1 MATKKTDKK
10 IHKIGMIGGSMKSF
24 MGNIHRQAIEKAGNL
39 KIVGGSFGTSKQA
52 SYDFIKPLGLNVDD
66 LFPSY
71 RDFLRREKTRKGD
84 NKLLFVSAVL
94 PNTMHY
100 PIAMTAMDS
109 GVPILGEKPFTS
121 NLDEAANLVRKQK
134 ATKVPYRIAMVY
146 PAYSQLVHARNLLAK
161 GEIGI
166 IRRFYISMQSGW
178 MAKRVENQGNTQA
191 LWRVDGKRN
200 GVGGV
205 LNDCGCHCQFVL
217 EWLTGFEIS
226 EVCAGAHACVP
237 GRLIPDDATVL
248 VHTKQGIG
256 GTFMMSQIAT
266 GHNEGLTVEITG
278 DKGVLL
284 WRQCDPGTLVIVNND
299 GKRKEYKDS
308 TASGDAPIAE
318 TPYGANAAYVEAL
331 TRVYEDFI
339 GELTGKTKKS
349 RAKDH
354 RILGM
359 TVEEGLRSVAVT
371 TAMEKSVQF
380 VPPDAPPAIK
390 WQPVVMPQL
399 EFPRMTDLTKSWFDK

>member
-1 MATKKTDKK
+1 
-10 IHKIGMIGGSMKSF
+10 MKSF
-24 MGNIHRQAIEKAGNL
+24 MGNIHREAINKVGNL

-52 SYDFIKPLGLNVDD
+52 SYDFIKPMGLNVDD

-84 NKLLFVSAVL
+84 QKLLFVSAIL

-121 NLDEAANLVRKQK
+121 NLDEAANLVRKQR

-146 PAYSQLVHARNLLAK
+146 PAYSQLVHAKNLLAK
-161 GEIGI
+161 GVIGT
-166 IRRFYISMQSGW
+166 IRRFYFSMQSGW
-178 MAKRVENQGNTQA
+178 MARRVENQGNTHA

-217 EWLTGFEIS
+217 EWLTGFEIT
-226 EVCAGAHACVP
+226 EVCVGAHACVP

-248 VHTKQGIG
+248 IRTKQGIG

-266 GHNEGLTVEITG
+266 GHNEGLTFEITG
-278 DKGVLL
+278 DKGALL
-284 WRQCDPGTLVIVNND
+284 WRQCEPGTLVIVDND
-299 GKRKEYKDS
+299 GKRKEMKDA
-308 TASGDAPIAE
+308 TASGEAAFAE

-331 TRVYEDFI
+331 ARVYEDFT
-339 GELTGKTKKS
+339 ESLQGKKKRS
-349 RAKDH
+349 RAKDQ

-359 TVEEGLRSVAVT
+359 TAEEGLRSVAVT

-399 EFPRMTDLTKSWFDK
+399 EFPRVTELTKAWLDK

>member
-1 MATKKTDKK
+1 MAESKYF
-10 IHKIGMIGGSMKSF
+10 KIGMVGGSMKSF
-24 MGNIHRQAIEKAGNL
+24 MGNIHRDAINKVGYL

-71 RDFLRREKTRKGD
+71 RDFLRRERTRKGD
-84 NKLLFVSAVL
+84 QKLLFVSAIL

-121 NLDEAANLVRKQK
+121 NLDEAANLVRKQR

-146 PAYSQLVHARNLLAK
+146 PAYSQLVHAKNLLAK
-161 GEIGI
+161 GAIGT
-166 IRRFYISMQSGW
+166 IRRFYFSMQSGW
-178 MAKRVENQGNTQA
+178 MARRVENQGNTHA

-217 EWLTGFEIS
+217 EWLTGFEIT
-226 EVCAGAHACVP
+226 EVCVGAHACVP

-248 VHTKQGIG
+248 IRTKQGIG

-266 GHNEGLTVEITG
+266 GHNEGLTFEITG
-278 DKGVLL
+278 DKGALL
-284 WRQCDPGTLVIVNND
+284 WRQCEPGTLVIVDND
-299 GKRKEYKDS
+299 GKRKEMKDA
-308 TASGDAPIAE
+308 TASGESPFAE

-331 TRVYEDFI
+331 ARVYEDFADS
-339 GELTGKTKKS
+339 LLGKKKRS

-359 TVEEGLRSVAVT
+359 TAEEGLRSVAVT
-371 TAMEKSVQF
+371 TAMEKSIQF

-399 EFPRMTDLTKSWFDK
+399 EFPRVTELTKAWLDK

>member
-1 MATKKTDKK
+1 MADDKYF
-10 IHKIGMIGGSMKSF
+10 KIGMVGGSMKSF
-24 MGNIHRQAIEKAGNL
+24 MGNIHREAIKKVGNL
-39 KIVGGSFGTSKQA
+39 KIVGGSFGTSKQS

-84 NKLLFVSAVL
+84 QKLLFVSAIL

-121 NLDEAANLVRKQK
+121 NLDEAANLVRKQR

-146 PAYSQLVHARNLLAK
+146 PAYSQLVHAKNLLEK
-161 GEIGI
+161 GVIGT
-166 IRRFYISMQSGW
+166 IRRFCFSMQSGW
-178 MAKRVENQGNTQA
+178 MARRVENQGNTHA

-217 EWLTGFEIS
+217 EWLTGFEIT
-226 EVCAGAHACVP
+226 EVCVGAHACVP

-248 VHTKQGIG
+248 IRTKQGIG

-266 GHNEGLTVEITG
+266 GHNEGLTFEITG
-278 DKGVLL
+278 DKGALL
-284 WRQCDPGTLVIVNND
+284 WRQCEPGTLVIIDND
-299 GKRKEYKDS
+299 GKRKEMKDT
-308 TASGDAPIAE
+308 TASGEAAFAE

-331 TRVYEDFI
+331 ARVYEDFT
-339 GELTGKTKKS
+339 ESLQGKKKKS
-349 RAKDH
+349 RLKGQ

-380 VPPDAPPAIK
+380 VPPDAPPPIK

-399 EFPRMTDLTKSWFDK
+399 EFPRVTELTKAWLDK

>member
-1 MATKKTDKK
+1 MADSKYF
-10 IHKIGMIGGSMKSF
+10 KIGMVGGSMKSF
-24 MGNIHRQAIEKAGNL
+24 MGDIHRAAIKKVGNL

-71 RDFLRREKTRKGD
+71 RDFLRRERQRKGD
-84 NKLLFVSAVL
+84 QKLLFVSAIL

-121 NLDEAANLVRKQK
+121 NLDEAANLVRKQR

-146 PAYSQLVHARNLLAK
+146 PAYSQLVRAKTLLSK
-161 GEIGI
+161 GTIGTL
-166 IRRFYISMQSGW
+166 RRFYLTMQSGW
-178 MAKRVENQGNTQA
+178 MARRVENQGNTHA

-217 EWLTGFEIS
+217 EWLTGFEIT
-226 EVCAGAHACVP
+226 EVCVGAHACVP

-248 VHTKQGIG
+248 VRTKQGIG
-256 GTFMMSQIAT
+256 GTFMVSQIAT

-278 DKGVLL
+278 DKGALI
-284 WRQCDPGTLVIVNND
+284 WRQCDPGRLVIIDNA
-299 GKRKEYKDS
+299 GKRKEMKDD
-308 TASGDAPIAE
+308 TPSGESPFE
-318 TPYGANAAYVEAL
+318 EKPYGANEAYIEAL
-331 TRVYEDFI
+331 ARVYAEFA
-339 GELTGKTKKS
+339 ESLQGKKKKARS
-349 RAKDH
+349 KDQH
-354 RILGM
+354 ILGM
-359 TVEEGLRSVAVT
+359 TAEEGLRSVAVT
-371 TAMEKSVQF
+371 AAMERSVQF
-380 VPPDAPPAIK
+380 VPPDASPAVK

-399 EFPRMTDLTKSWFDK
+399 EFPKVTELTKAWLDR

>member
-1 MATKKTDKK
+1 MAESKYF
-10 IHKIGMIGGSMKSF
+10 KIGMIGGSMKSF
-24 MGNIHRQAIEKAGNL
+24 MGNIHREAIKKVGNL

-71 RDFLRREKTRKGD
+71 RDFLRRERTRKGD
-84 NKLLFVSAVL
+84 QKLLFVSAVL

-121 NLDEAANLVRKQK
+121 NLDEAANLVRKQR

-146 PAYSQLVHARNLLAK
+146 PAYSQLVHAKNLLAK
-161 GEIGI
+161 GVIGT
-166 IRRFYISMQSGW
+166 IRRFYFSMQSGW
-178 MAKRVENQGNTQA
+178 MARRVENQGNTHA

-217 EWLTGFEIS
+217 EWLTGFEIT
-226 EVCAGAHACVP
+226 EVCVGAHACVP

-248 VHTKQGIG
+248 IRTRQGIG

-266 GHNEGLTVEITG
+266 GHNEGLTFEITG
-278 DKGVLL
+278 DKGALL
-284 WRQCDPGTLVIVNND
+284 WRQCEPGTLVIVDNE
-299 GKRKEYKDS
+299 GKRKEMKDA
-308 TASGDAPIAE
+308 TASGEAAFAE

-331 TRVYEDFI
+331 ARVYEDFT
-339 GELTGKTKKS
+339 ESLQGKKKKS
-349 RAKDH
+349 RAKDQ

-359 TVEEGLRSVAVT
+359 TAEEGLRSVAVT

-380 VPPDAPPAIK
+380 VPPDAPPAVK

-399 EFPRMTDLTKSWFDK
+399 EFPRVTELTKAWLDK

>member
-1 MATKKTDKK
+1 MAEKK
-10 IHKIGMIGGSMKSF
+10 IYKIGMIGGSMKSF
-24 MGNIHRQAIEKAGNL
+24 MGNIHRQAIEKTGNL

-52 SYDFIKPLGLNVDD
+52 SYDFIKPLKLNVDD

-100 PIAMTAMDS
+100 PIAMTAMDC

-146 PAYSQLVHARNLLAK
+146 PAYSQLVHAKNLLAK
-161 GEIGI
+161 GEIGT
-166 IRRFYISMQSGW
+166 IRRFYVSMQSGW
-178 MAKRVENQGNTQA
+178 MARRVENQGNTQA

-226 EVCAGAHACVP
+226 EVCVGANICGP

-248 VHTKQGIG
+248 VRTKQGIG

-266 GHNEGLTVEITG
+266 GRNDGLSIEITG
-278 DKGVLL
+278 DKGTLL
-284 WRQCDPGTLVIVNND
+284 WKQCEPQILAIVGND
-299 GKRKEYKDS
+299 GKRKEYKDT
-308 TASGDAPIAE
+308 TASGETAVAE

-331 TRVYEDFI
+331 TRVYEDFV
-339 GELTGKTKKS
+339 ESLTGKTKKS
-349 RAKDH
+349 RSKDH

-359 TVEEGLRSVAVT
+359 SVEEGLRSVAVT
-371 TAMEKSVQF
+371 TAMEKSIQF
-380 VPPDAPPAIK
+380 IPPDAPPAIK

-399 EFPRMTDLTKSWFDK
+399 EFPKMTSLTKSWFDK

>member
-1 MATKKTDKK
+1 MAEKK
-10 IHKIGMIGGSMKSF
+10 IYKIGMIGGSMKSF
-24 MGNIHRQAIEKAGNL
+24 MGNIHRKAIEKAGNL
-39 KIVGGSFGTSKQA
+39 KIVGGSFGTSKQS

-146 PAYSQLVHARNLLAK
+146 PAYSQLVHAKNLLAK
-161 GEIGI
+161 GEIGT
-166 IRRFYISMQSGW
+166 IRKFCVTMQSGW
-178 MAKRVENQGNTQA
+178 MARRVENQGNTHA

-226 EVCAGAHACVP
+226 EVCVGAHACVP

-248 VHTKQGIG
+248 VRTKQGIG
-256 GTFMMSQIAT
+256 GTFIMSQIAI

-278 DKGVLL
+278 DKGALVWKQCEPAVLTII
-284 WRQCDPGTLVIVNND
+284 GND

-308 TASGDAPIAE
+308 TASGESPVAE
-318 TPYGANAAYVEAL
+318 TPYGANDAYVEAL

-339 GELTGKTKKS
+339 GELTGKAKKS
-349 RAKDH
+349 RVKDH

-359 TVEEGLRSVAVT
+359 TAEEGLRSVAVT
-371 TAMEKSVQF
+371 TAMEKSIQF

-399 EFPRMTDLTKSWFDK
+399 EFPKMTELTKSWFDK

>member
-1 MATKKTDKK
+1 MAESKYF
-10 IHKIGMIGGSMKSF
+10 KIGMIGGSMKSF
-24 MGNIHRQAIEKAGNL
+24 MGNIHREAIAKTGNL

-71 RDFLRREKTRKGD
+71 RDFLRRERTRKGD
-84 NKLLFVSAVL
+84 QKLLFVSAIL

-121 NLDEAANLVRKQK
+121 NLDEAANLVRKQR

-146 PAYSQLVHARNLLAK
+146 PAYSQLVHARNLLKK
-161 GEIGI
+161 GTIGT
-166 IRRFYISMQSGW
+166 IRRFYFSMQSGW
-178 MAKRVENQGNTQA
+178 MARRVENQGNTHA

-217 EWLTGFEIS
+217 EWLTGFEIT
-226 EVCAGAHACVP
+226 EVCVGAHACVP

-248 VHTKQGIG
+248 IRTKQGIG

-266 GHNEGLTVEITG
+266 GHNEGLAFEITG
-278 DKGVLL
+278 DKGALI
-284 WRQCDPGTLVIVNND
+284 WRQCEPGTLVIVDND
-299 GKRKEYKDS
+299 GKRKELKDA
-308 TASGDAPIAE
+308 TASGEAKSAE

-331 TRVYEDFI
+331 SRVYEDFT
-339 GELTGKTKKS
+339 ESLQGKKKRS
-349 RAKDH
+349 RAKDQ

-359 TVEEGLRSVAVT
+359 TAEEGLRSVAVT
-371 TAMEKSVQF
+371 TAMEKSIQF
-380 VPPDAPPAIK
+380 IPPDAPPAIK

-399 EFPRMTDLTKSWFDK
+399 EFPRVTELTKAWLDRK

>member
-1 MATKKTDKK
+1 MAGDKYF
-10 IHKIGMIGGSMKSF
+10 KIGMIGGSMKSF
-24 MGNIHRQAIEKAGNL
+24 MGNIHREAINKVGNL

-52 SYDFIKPLGLNVDD
+52 SYDFIKPMGLNVDD

-84 NKLLFVSAVL
+84 QKLLFVSAIL

-121 NLDEAANLVRKQK
+121 NLDEAANLVRKQR

-146 PAYSQLVHARNLLAK
+146 PAYSQLVHAKNLLAK
-161 GEIGI
+161 GVIGT
-166 IRRFYISMQSGW
+166 IRRFYFSMQSGW
-178 MAKRVENQGNTQA
+178 MARRVENQGNTHA

-217 EWLTGFEIS
+217 EWLTGFEIT
-226 EVCAGAHACVP
+226 EVCVGAHACVP

-248 VHTKQGIG
+248 IRTKQGIG

-266 GHNEGLTVEITG
+266 GHNEGLTFEITG
-278 DKGVLL
+278 DKGALL
-284 WRQCDPGTLVIVNND
+284 WRQCEPGTLVIVDND
-299 GKRKEYKDS
+299 GKRKEMKDA
-308 TASGDAPIAE
+308 TASGEAAFAE

-331 TRVYEDFI
+331 ARVYEDFT
-339 GELTGKTKKS
+339 ESLQGKKKRS
-349 RAKDH
+349 RAKDQ

-359 TVEEGLRSVAVT
+359 TAEEGLRSVAVT

-399 EFPRMTDLTKSWFDK
+399 EFPRVTELTKAWLDK

>member
-1 MATKKTDKK
+1 MAEETCF
-10 IHKIGMIGGSMKSF
+10 KIGMIGGSMKSF
-24 MGNIHRQAIEKAGNL
+24 MGNIHREAIKKVGNL
-39 KIVGGSFGTSKQA
+39 KIVGGSFGTSKQS
-52 SYDFIKPLGLNVDD
+52 SYDFIKPLKLNVDD

-71 RDFLRREKTRKGD
+71 RDFLRRERSRKGD
-84 NKLLFVSAVL
+84 QKLLFVSAIL

-121 NLDEAANLVRKQK
+121 NLDEAANLVRKQH

-146 PAYSQLVHARNLLAK
+146 PAYSQLVHAQELLKK
-161 GEIGI
+161 GAIGT
-166 IRRFYISMQSGW
+166 IRRFYFSMQSGW
-178 MAKRVENQGNTQA
+178 MARRVENQGNTHA

-205 LNDCGCHCQFVL
+205 LNDCGCHCQFVM

-226 EVCAGAHACVP
+226 EVCVGGHACVP

-248 VHTKQGIG
+248 IRTKQGIN

-266 GHNEGLTVEITG
+266 GHNEGLMFEITG
-278 DKGVLL
+278 DKGALI
-284 WRQCDPGTLVIVNND
+284 WRQCDPGTLVIVDNA
-299 GKRKEYKDS
+299 GKRKEFKDDS
-308 TASGDAPIAE
+308 ASGEEKGTE
-318 TPYGANAAYVEAL
+318 TPYGANDAYIDAL
-331 TRVYEDFI
+331 ARVYADFT
-339 GELTGKTKKS
+339 ESLQGKKKS
-349 RAKDH
+349 KSKNQ

-359 TVEEGLRSVAVT
+359 TVEEGLRSVAVV
-371 TAMEKSVQF
+371 TAMEKSIQF
-380 VPPDAPPAIK
+380 IPPDGPPAIK

-399 EFPRMTDLTKSWFDK
+399 EFPRVTELTKAWLDK

>member
-1 MATKKTDKK
+1 MTESKYF
-10 IHKIGMIGGSMKSF
+10 KIGMIGGSMKSF
-24 MGNIHRQAIEKAGNL
+24 MGNIHREAIAKAGNL
-39 KIVGGSFGTSKQA
+39 KIVGGAFGTSKQA

-71 RDFLRREKTRKGD
+71 RDFLRRERTRKGD
-84 NKLLFVSAVL
+84 QKLLFVSAIL

-121 NLDEAANLVRKQK
+121 NLDEAANLVRKQR

-146 PAYSQLVHARNLLAK
+146 PAYSQLVHAKNLLAK
-161 GEIGI
+161 GVIGT
-166 IRRFYISMQSGW
+166 IRRFYFSMQSGW
-178 MAKRVENQGNTQA
+178 MARRVENQGNTHA

-217 EWLTGFEIS
+217 EWLTGFEIT
-226 EVCAGAHACVP
+226 EVCVGAHACVP

-248 VHTKQGIG
+248 IRTKQGIG

-266 GHNEGLTVEITG
+266 GHNEGLTFEITG
-278 DKGVLL
+278 DKGALL
-284 WRQCDPGTLVIVNND
+284 WRQCEPGTLVIIDND
-299 GKRKEYKDS
+299 GKRKELKDA
-308 TASGDAPIAE
+308 TASGEAAFAE

-331 TRVYEDFI
+331 ARVYEDFT
-339 GELTGKTKKS
+339 ESLQGKKKKS
-349 RAKDH
+349 RAKDQ

-359 TVEEGLRSVAVT
+359 TAEEGLRSVAVT

-399 EFPRMTDLTKSWFDK
+399 EFPRVTELTKAWLDRK

>member
-1 MATKKTDKK
+1 
-10 IHKIGMIGGSMKSF
+10 MIGGSMKSF
-24 MGNIHRQAIEKAGNL
+24 MGNIHREAIKKVGNL
-39 KIVGGSFGTSKQA
+39 KIVGGSFGTSKQS
-52 SYDFIKPLGLNVDD
+52 SYDFIKPLKLNVDD

-71 RDFLRREKTRKGD
+71 RDFLRRERSRKGD
-84 NKLLFVSAVL
+84 QKLLFVSAIL

-121 NLDEAANLVRKQK
+121 NLDEAANLVRKQH

-146 PAYSQLVHARNLLAK
+146 PAYSQLVHAQELLKK
-161 GEIGI
+161 GAIGT
-166 IRRFYISMQSGW
+166 IRRFYFSMQSGW
-178 MAKRVENQGNTQA
+178 MARRVENQGNTHA

-205 LNDCGCHCQFVL
+205 LNDCGCHCQFVM

-226 EVCAGAHACVP
+226 EVCVGGHACVP

-248 VHTKQGIG
+248 IRTKQGIN

-266 GHNEGLTVEITG
+266 GHNEGLMFEITG
-278 DKGVLL
+278 DKGALI
-284 WRQCDPGTLVIVNND
+284 WRQCDPGTLAIVDNS
-299 GKRKEYKDS
+299 GKRKEFKDDS
-308 TASGDAPIAE
+308 ASGEEKGAE
-318 TPYGANAAYVEAL
+318 TPYGANAAYIDAL
-331 TRVYEDFI
+331 ARVYADFT
-339 GELTGKTKKS
+339 ESLQGKKKS
-349 RAKDH
+349 KSKNQ

-359 TVEEGLRSVAVT
+359 TVEEGLRSVAVV
-371 TAMEKSVQF
+371 TAMEKSIQF
-380 VPPDAPPAIK
+380 IPPDGPPAIK

-399 EFPRMTDLTKSWFDK
+399 EFPRVTELTKAWLDK

>member
-1 MATKKTDKK
+1 MAEKK
-10 IHKIGMIGGSMKSF
+10 IYKIGMIGGSMKSF

-52 SYDFIKPLGLNVDD
+52 SYDFIKPLKLNVDD

-71 RDFLRREKTRKGD
+71 RDFLRREKMRKGD

-100 PIAMTAMDS
+100 PIAMTAMDC

-134 ATKVPYRIAMVY
+134 AMKVPYRIAMVY
-146 PAYSQLVHARNLLAK
+146 PAYSQLVHAKNLLAK
-161 GEIGI
+161 GEIGT
-166 IRRFYISMQSGW
+166 IRRFYVSMQSGW
-178 MAKRVENQGNTQA
+178 MARRVENQGNTQA

-226 EVCAGAHACVP
+226 EVCVGANICVP

-248 VHTKQGIG
+248 VRTKQGIG

-266 GHNEGLTVEITG
+266 GRNDGLSLEITG
-278 DKGVLL
+278 DKGTLI
-284 WRQCDPGTLVIVNND
+284 WRQCEPQILAIVV
-299 GKRKEYKDS
+299 S
-308 TASGDAPIAE
+308 
-318 TPYGANAAYVEAL
+318 
-331 TRVYEDFI
+331 
-339 GELTGKTKKS
+339 
-349 RAKDH
+349 
-354 RILGM
+354 
-359 TVEEGLRSVAVT
+359 
-371 TAMEKSVQF
+371 
-380 VPPDAPPAIK
+380 
-390 WQPVVMPQL
+390 
-399 EFPRMTDLTKSWFDK
+399 

>member
-1 MATKKTDKK
+1 MAEDTYF
-10 IHKIGMIGGSMKSF
+10 KIGMIGGSMKSF
-24 MGNIHRQAIEKAGNL
+24 MGNIHREAIKKVGNL
-39 KIVGGSFGTSKQA
+39 KIVGGSFGTSKQS
-52 SYDFIKPLGLNVDD
+52 SYDFIKPLKLNVDD

-71 RDFLRREKTRKGD
+71 RDFLRRERSRKGD
-84 NKLLFVSAVL
+84 QKLLFVSAIL

-121 NLDEAANLVRKQK
+121 NLDEAANLVRKQH

-146 PAYSQLVHARNLLAK
+146 PAYSQLVHAQELLKK
-161 GEIGI
+161 GAIGT
-166 IRRFYISMQSGW
+166 IRRFYFSMQSGW
-178 MAKRVENQGNTQA
+178 MARRVENQGNTHA

-205 LNDCGCHCQFVL
+205 LNDCGCHCQFVM

-226 EVCAGAHACVP
+226 EVCVGGHACVP

-248 VHTKQGIG
+248 IRTKQGIN

-266 GHNEGLTVEITG
+266 GHNEGLMFEITG
-278 DKGVLL
+278 DKGALI
-284 WRQCDPGTLVIVNND
+284 WRQCDPGTLVIVDNS
-299 GKRKEYKDS
+299 GKRKEFKDDS
-308 TASGDAPIAE
+308 ASGEEKGTE
-318 TPYGANAAYVEAL
+318 TPYGANAAYIDAL
-331 TRVYEDFI
+331 ARVYADFT
-339 GELTGKTKKS
+339 ESLQGKKKS
-349 RAKDH
+349 RSKNQ

-359 TVEEGLRSVAVT
+359 TVEEGLRSVAVV
-371 TAMEKSVQF
+371 TAMEKSIQF
-380 VPPDAPPAIK
+380 IPPDAPPAIK

-399 EFPRMTDLTKSWFDK
+399 EFPRVTELTKAWLDK

>member
-1 MATKKTDKK
+1 MAEKK
-10 IHKIGMIGGSMKSF
+10 IYKIGMIGGSMKSF
-24 MGNIHRQAIEKAGNL
+24 MGNIHHQAIEKAGNL

-52 SYDFIKPLGLNVDD
+52 SYDFIKPLKLNVDD

-161 GEIGI
+161 GEIGT

-178 MAKRVENQGNTQA
+178 MARRVENQGNTQA

-226 EVCAGAHACVP
+226 EVCVGANICVP

-248 VHTKQGIG
+248 VRTKQGIG

-266 GHNEGLTVEITG
+266 GRNDGLSIEITG
-278 DKGVLL
+278 DKGTLL
-284 WRQCDPGTLVIVNND
+284 WKQCEPQILAIVGND
-299 GKRKEYKDS
+299 GKRKEYKDT
-308 TASGDAPIAE
+308 TASGETAVAE

-331 TRVYEDFI
+331 TRVYEDFV
-339 GELTGKTKKS
+339 ESLTGKMKKS
-349 RAKDH
+349 RSKSD

-371 TAMEKSVQF
+371 TAMEKSIQF
-380 VPPDAPPAIK
+380 IPPDAPPAIK

-399 EFPRMTDLTKSWFDK
+399 EFPKMTSLTKSWFDK

>member
-1 MATKKTDKK
+1 MAESKCF
-10 IHKIGMIGGSMKSF
+10 KIGMIGGSMKSF
-24 MGNIHRQAIEKAGNL
+24 MGNIHREAIAKAGNL

-71 RDFLRREKTRKGD
+71 RDFLRRERTRKGD
-84 NKLLFVSAVL
+84 QKLLFVSAIL

-121 NLDEAANLVRKQK
+121 NLDEAANLVRKQR

-146 PAYSQLVHARNLLAK
+146 PAYSQLVHARNLLKK
-161 GEIGI
+161 GMIGT
-166 IRRFYISMQSGW
+166 IRRFYFSMQSGW
-178 MAKRVENQGNTQA
+178 MARRVENQGNTHA

-217 EWLTGFEIS
+217 EWLTGFEIT
-226 EVCAGAHACVP
+226 EVCVGAHACVP

-248 VHTKQGIG
+248 IRTRQGIG

-266 GHNEGLTVEITG
+266 GHNEGLAFEITG
-278 DKGVLL
+278 DKGALI
-284 WRQCDPGTLVIVNND
+284 WRQCEPGTLVIVDND
-299 GKRKEYKDS
+299 GKRKEMKDA
-308 TASGDAPIAE
+308 TASGEAKSAE
-318 TPYGANAAYVEAL
+318 TPYGANAAYIEAL
-331 TRVYEDFI
+331 ARVYEDFT
-339 GELTGKTKKS
+339 ESLQGKKKRS
-349 RAKDH
+349 RANDQ

-359 TVEEGLRSVAVT
+359 TAEEGLRSVAVT
-371 TAMEKSVQF
+371 TAMEKSIQF
-380 VPPDAPPAIK
+380 IPPDAPPAIK

-399 EFPRMTDLTKSWFDK
+399 EFPRVTELTKAWLDRK

>member
-1 MATKKTDKK
+1 MAEKKNY
-10 IHKIGMIGGSMKSF
+10 KIGMIGGSMKSF
-24 MGNIHRQAIEKAGNL
+24 MGNIHRQAIEKTGNL

-52 SYDFIKPLGLNVDD
+52 SYDFIKPLKLNVDD

-100 PIAMTAMDS
+100 PIAMTAMDC

-146 PAYSQLVHARNLLAK
+146 PAYSQLVHAKNLLAK
-161 GEIGI
+161 GEIGT

-178 MAKRVENQGNTQA
+178 MARRVENQGNTQA

-226 EVCAGAHACVP
+226 EVCVGANICVP

-248 VHTKQGIG
+248 VRTKQGIG

-266 GHNEGLTVEITG
+266 GRNDGLTLEITG
-278 DKGVLL
+278 DKGTLL
-284 WRQCDPGTLVIVNND
+284 WKQSEPQILAIVGND
-299 GKRKEYKDS
+299 GKRKEYKDT
-308 TASGDAPIAE
+308 TASGETAVAE
-318 TPYGANAAYVEAL
+318 TPYGSNAAYVEAL
-331 TRVYEDFI
+331 TRVYEDFV
-339 GELTGKTKKS
+339 ESLTGKTKKS
-349 RAKDH
+349 RSKDQ

-371 TAMEKSVQF
+371 TAMEKSIQF
-380 VPPDAPPAIK
+380 IPPDAPPAIK

-399 EFPRMTDLTKSWFDK
+399 EFPKMTSLTKSWFDK

>member
-1 MATKKTDKK
+1 MAESKYF
-10 IHKIGMIGGSMKSF
+10 KIGMIGGSMKSF
-24 MGNIHRQAIEKAGNL
+24 MGNIHREAIAKTGNL

-71 RDFLRREKTRKGD
+71 RDFLRRERTRKGD
-84 NKLLFVSAVL
+84 QKLLFVSAIL

-121 NLDEAANLVRKQK
+121 NLDEAANLVRKQR

-146 PAYSQLVHARNLLAK
+146 PAYSQLVHARNLLKK
-161 GEIGI
+161 GMIGT
-166 IRRFYISMQSGW
+166 IRRFYFSMQSGW
-178 MAKRVENQGNTQA
+178 MARRVENQGNTHA

-217 EWLTGFEIS
+217 EWLTGFEIT
-226 EVCAGAHACVP
+226 EVCVGAHACVP

-248 VHTKQGIG
+248 IRTKQGIG

-266 GHNEGLTVEITG
+266 GHNEGLAFEITG
-278 DKGVLL
+278 DKGALI
-284 WRQCDPGTLVIVNND
+284 WRQCEPDTLVIVDND
-299 GKRKEYKDS
+299 GNRNELKDA
-308 TASGDAPIAE
+308 TASGEAKSAE

-331 TRVYEDFI
+331 ARVYEDFT
-339 GELTGKTKKS
+339 ESLQGKKKKS

-359 TVEEGLRSVAVT
+359 TAEEGLRSVAVT
-371 TAMEKSVQF
+371 TAMEKSIQF
-380 VPPDAPPAIK
+380 IPPDAPPAVK

-399 EFPRMTDLTKSWFDK
+399 EFPRVTELTKAWLDRK

>member
-1 MATKKTDKK
+1 MADSKYF
-10 IHKIGMIGGSMKSF
+10 KIGMVGGSMKSF
-24 MGNIHRQAIEKAGNL
+24 MGDIHRAAIKKVGNL

-71 RDFLRREKTRKGD
+71 RDFLRRERQRKGD
-84 NKLLFVSAVL
+84 QKLLFVSAIL

-121 NLDEAANLVRKQK
+121 NLDEAANLVRKQR

-146 PAYSQLVHARNLLAK
+146 PAYSQLVRAKTLLSK
-161 GEIGI
+161 GTIGTL
-166 IRRFYISMQSGW
+166 RRFYLTMQSGW
-178 MAKRVENQGNTQA
+178 MARRVENQGNTHA

-200 GVGGV
+200 GMGGV

-217 EWLTGFEIS
+217 EWLTGFEIT
-226 EVCAGAHACVP
+226 EVCVGAHACVP

-248 VHTKQGIG
+248 VRTKQGIG
-256 GTFMMSQIAT
+256 GTFMVSQIAT

-278 DKGVLL
+278 DKGALI
-284 WRQCDPGTLVIVNND
+284 WRQCDPGRLVIIDNA
-299 GKRKEYKDS
+299 GKRKEMKDD
-308 TASGDAPIAE
+308 TPSGESPFE
-318 TPYGANAAYVEAL
+318 EKPYGANEAYIEAL
-331 TRVYEDFI
+331 ARVYAEFA
-339 GELTGKTKKS
+339 ESLQGKKKKARS
-349 RAKDH
+349 KDQH
-354 RILGM
+354 ILGM
-359 TVEEGLRSVAVT
+359 TAEEGLRSVAVT
-371 TAMEKSVQF
+371 AAMERSVQF
-380 VPPDAPPAIK
+380 VPPDAPPAVK

-399 EFPRMTDLTKSWFDK
+399 EFPKVTELTKAWLDR

>member
-1 MATKKTDKK
+1 MADDKYF
-10 IHKIGMIGGSMKSF
+10 KIGMVGGSMKSF
-24 MGNIHRQAIEKAGNL
+24 MGNIHREAIKKVGNL
-39 KIVGGSFGTSKQA
+39 KIVGGSFGTSKQS

-84 NKLLFVSAVL
+84 QKLLFVSAIL

-121 NLDEAANLVRKQK
+121 NLDEAANLVRKQR

-146 PAYSQLVHARNLLAK
+146 PAYSQLVHAKNLLEK
-161 GEIGI
+161 GVIGT
-166 IRRFYISMQSGW
+166 IRRFYFSMQSGW
-178 MAKRVENQGNTQA
+178 MARRVENQGNTHA

-217 EWLTGFEIS
+217 EWLTGFEIT
-226 EVCAGAHACVP
+226 EVCVGAHACVP

-248 VHTKQGIG
+248 IRTKQGIG

-266 GHNEGLTVEITG
+266 GHNEGLTFEITG
-278 DKGVLL
+278 DKGALL
-284 WRQCDPGTLVIVNND
+284 WRQCEPGTLVIIDND
-299 GKRKEYKDS
+299 GKRKEMKDT
-308 TASGDAPIAE
+308 TASGEAAFAE

-331 TRVYEDFI
+331 ARVYEDFT
-339 GELTGKTKKS
+339 ESLQGKKKKS
-349 RAKDH
+349 RLKGQ

-380 VPPDAPPAIK
+380 VPPDAPPPIK

-399 EFPRMTDLTKSWFDK
+399 EFPRVTELTKAWLDK

>member
-1 MATKKTDKK
+1 MAESKYF
-10 IHKIGMIGGSMKSF
+10 KIGMIGGSMKSF
-24 MGNIHRQAIEKAGNL
+24 MGNIHREAIAKTGNL

-71 RDFLRREKTRKGD
+71 RDFLRRERTRKGD
-84 NKLLFVSAVL
+84 QKLLFVSAIL

-121 NLDEAANLVRKQK
+121 NLDEAANLVRKQR

-146 PAYSQLVHARNLLAK
+146 PAYSQLVHARNLLKK
-161 GEIGI
+161 GMIGT
-166 IRRFYISMQSGW
+166 IRRFYFSMQSGW
-178 MAKRVENQGNTQA
+178 MARRVENQGNTHA

-217 EWLTGFEIS
+217 EWLTGFEIT
-226 EVCAGAHACVP
+226 EVCVGAHACVP

-248 VHTKQGIG
+248 IRTKQGIG

-266 GHNEGLTVEITG
+266 GHNEGLAFEITG
-278 DKGVLL
+278 DKGALI
-284 WRQCDPGTLVIVNND
+284 WRQCEPGTLVIVDND
-299 GKRKEYKDS
+299 GNRNELKDA
-308 TASGDAPIAE
+308 TASGEAKSAE

-331 TRVYEDFI
+331 ARVYEDFT
-339 GELTGKTKKS
+339 ESLQGKKKKS

-359 TVEEGLRSVAVT
+359 TAEEGLRSVAVT
-371 TAMEKSVQF
+371 TAMEKSIQF
-380 VPPDAPPAIK
+380 IPPDAPPAIK

-399 EFPRMTDLTKSWFDK
+399 EFPRVTELTKAWLDRK

>member
-1 MATKKTDKK
+1 MAEKK
-10 IHKIGMIGGSMKSF
+10 IYKIGMIGGGMKSF
-24 MGNIHRQAIEKAGNL
+24 MGNIHRQAIENVGNL

-71 RDFLRREKTRKGD
+71 RDFLRREKAQKGD
-84 NKLLFVSAVL
+84 KKLLFVSAVL

-100 PIAMTAMDS
+100 PIAMTAMDC

-121 NLDEAANLVRKQK
+121 NIDEAANLVRKQK

-166 IRRFYISMQSGW
+166 IRRFVITMQSGW
-178 MAKRVENQGNTQA
+178 MARRVENQGNTQA

-226 EVCAGAHACVP
+226 EVCVGAHACVP

-248 VHTKQGIG
+248 VRTKQGIG

-266 GHNEGLTVEITG
+266 GHNDGLTVEITG
-278 DKGVLL
+278 DKGALIWKQCNPGVLTVV
-284 WRQCDPGTLVIVNND
+284 GND
-299 GKRKEYKDS
+299 GKRKEYMDS
-308 TASGDAPIAE
+308 TASGESDFAE

-339 GELTGKTKKS
+339 DSLTGKTKKS
-349 RAKDH
+349 RSKDH

-359 TVEEGLRSVAVT
+359 TAEEGMRSVAVT
-371 TAMEKSVQF
+371 TAMEKSIQF
-380 VPPDAPPAIK
+380 VPPDAPPAVK
-390 WQPVVMPQL
+390 WQPVVLPQL
-399 EFPRMTDLTKSWFDK
+399 EFPRMTELTKSWFGK